1 MKKITT
7 FLIVCAFSGSLMARQ
22 ADPYKPDNKSP
33 QAISGYKLVWNDEFN
48 IKGKPDSTS
57 WKYEKGFERNHELQ
71 WYQADNANCNGGSL
85 KIEGR
90 REKLANP
97 GYEKGSNNW
106 KRNRDSINYTAASIN
121 TAGLHSWLYG
131 RFVVRARIPAVK
143 GAWPAIWTLGN
154 DRPWPSNGE
163 VDQMEFY
170 QIKNVPSILANA
182 AWGTETQ
189 NRAKWKGSNRPLT
202 HFTGKDKDWANKFHI
217 WRMDWDKDFIRLYL
231 DDELLNEVD
240 LSKTINP
247 DGFNPFHQ
255 AEYILLNL
263 AIGGDNG
270 GDPSQTVFPIVYEV
284 DYVRIYQK
292 K

>member
-7 FLIVCAFSGSLMARQ
+7 FLIVCAFSGTMMARSV
-22 ADPYKPDNKSP
+22 DPYKPDNKAP
-33 QAISGYKLVWNDEFN
+33 RAISGYRLVWNDEFN

-57 WKYEKGFERNHELQ
+57 WKYEKGFVRNHEIQ

-90 REKLANP
+90 REKFANP
-97 GYEKGSNNW
+97 RYEKGSNNW
-106 KRNRDSINYTAASIN
+106 KRNRDSINYTAASMN
-121 TAGLHSWLYG
+121 TAGRHSWLYG

-154 DRPWPSNGE
+154 DHPWPSNGE

-170 QIKNVPSILANA
+170 QIKGVPSILANA
-182 AWGTETQ
+182 AWSTGPR
-189 NRAKWKGSNRPLT
+189 NSAKWKGSNRPLT
-202 HFTGKDKDWANKFHI
+202 HFTDKDSDWANKFHI
-217 WRMDWDKDFIRLYL
+217 WRMDWDKDFIRMYL